1 MNASVIDALIIAG
14 ICASV
19 GWAWRIDKRID
30 RIDLTLKRLM
40 RDLGLVMVLCLGVG
54 CGHLGNPVVQQPV
67 VTQQPV
73 TNAVGQIE
81 LIQVTNVVHLVNTN
95 WLNALEASAAVNAA
109 TNPTPSAPFI
119 NLALGSLAAGLG
131 WYARIKTRRAAG
143 AQALSAARNRRPRKL
158 LKRKPRVAASFLNSI
173 TWSKTYE
180 QSHQS
185 PHLHRPL
192 QDR

>member
-119 NLALGSLAAGLG
+119 NLALGAAAAGLG

-143 AQALSAARNRRPRKL
+143 AQELVDTLITGIERGAQPETKKAVEAEAARRGVLPEL
-158 LKRKPRVAASFLNSI
+158 
-173 TWSKTYE
+173 
-180 QSHQS
+180 H
-185 PHLHRPL
+185 HLVKAL
-192 QDR
+192 

>member
-40 RDLGLVMVLCLGVG
+40 RDLGLVLVICLGAG
-54 CGHLGNPVVQQPV
+54 CSSLGKPIVSQPI

-73 TNAVGQIE
+73 TNSVGQVE

-95 WLNALEASAAVNAA
+95 WIHALDAGAAINAA

-119 NLALGSLAAGLG
+119 NLALGAAAAGLG

-143 AQALSAARNRRPRKL
+143 AQELVDTLITGIERSNSPDAKRAVEAEASRRGVLPQLHHQVKAL
-158 LKRKPRVAASFLNSI
+158 
-173 TWSKTYE
+173 
-180 QSHQS
+180 
-185 PHLHRPL
+185 
-192 QDR
+192 